1 MLFLLLNP
9 SPQRPL
15 SRPPFIYPRIHQES
29 LFITVK
35 VTGESQG
42 RRPVFYIQGGTE
54 KPSVP
59 PLEQSSHAVKVG
71 AQQSTPVPKVK
82 ADKHMSRRF
91 YIETSASGKN
101 QFVSIKRSR
110 SHDQHHH
117 HRHKK
122 HHGDQHHHHHHHA
135 QPQETYFDTRDYY
148 KVRVDDWNHIKERER
163 CLAAEVD
170 ALKASLAAAQADA
183 NHLGQVVVPQLQTQI
198 GVLTTDN
205 DALRKSLDKAGNN
218 ESKHCREEEKLQQT
232 IEKLEKEEKE
242 LKDENVGLKDKVKN
256 LQRQMEQGESGR
268 RSRASN
274 LLLDEIEY
282 WRNLYRHWKDKH
294 DDTKRLHDDVCVTLE
309 IRTEKMRAYEE
320 ILKRRRII

>member
-1 MLFLLLNP
+1 
-9 SPQRPL
+9 
-15 SRPPFIYPRIHQES
+15 
-29 LFITVK
+29 
-35 VTGESQG
+35 
-42 RRPVFYIQGGTE
+42 
-54 KPSVP
+54 
-59 PLEQSSHAVKVG
+59 
-71 AQQSTPVPKVK
+71 
-82 ADKHMSRRF
+82 MSRRF

-110 SHDQHHH
+110 SEGHHHHHHHH

-122 HHGDQHHHHHHHA
+122 HHGDHHHPSPQP
-135 QPQETYFDTRDYY
+135 QPQETYSDAQDYY

-163 CLAAEVD
+163 FLAAEVG
-170 ALKASLAAAQADA
+170 ALKASLAAAQAEA
-183 NHLGQVVVPQLQTQI
+183 NNLSQVVVPQLQSQI

-205 DALRKSLDKAGNN
+205 DALRKSLDNAGNN

-232 IEKLEKEEKE
+232 IEKLKKDEKE

-256 LQRQMEQGESGR
+256 LQRQVEQGESGR
-268 RSRASN
+268 RSRASD

-309 IRTEKMRAYEE
+309 IRTEKMKAYEE